1 MCIFKKRNNKVF
13 IVGDT
18 TKELWR
24 HKMHNM
30 ETRVESPWFFREYGG
45 GVKGFGFVA
54 VSPRSVLDG
63 TEDAETRMRKMRDA
77 IRECATVYVPL
88 YWTDDAESEALVRF
102 ARRRL
107 KRVIV
112 EEDD

>member
-1 MCIFKKRNNKVF
+1 MCIKRNNNVF
-13 IVGDT
+13 IVGSVEDR
-18 TKELWR
+18 LWR
-24 HKMHNM
+24 HRMHNM

-54 VSPRSVLDG
+54 VSPRTVLDG
-63 TEDAETRMRKMRDA
+63 TEDAETRMRKMQDA
-77 IRECATVYVPL
+77 IRKCSTVYVPL
-88 YWTDDAESEALVRF
+88 YWADDAESEALVRF

-112 EEDD
+112 EEDDE